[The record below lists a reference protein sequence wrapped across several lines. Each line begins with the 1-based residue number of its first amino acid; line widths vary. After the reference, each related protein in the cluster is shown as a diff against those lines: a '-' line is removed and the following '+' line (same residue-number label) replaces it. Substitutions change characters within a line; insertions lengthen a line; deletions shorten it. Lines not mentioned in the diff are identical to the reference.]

1 MLLKNFVLRRIG
13 TISRIVAYISNV
25 KFKEFALQNG
35 QHIFVARI
43 CENPGINLAQLTQI
57 LDVDKST
64 TTKVIQKLEKA
75 GYVIKKHN
83 ENNKKSFAL
92 FPTEKA
98 KEVYKKVIEE
108 ENKQIDICF
117 NGFTEEEKK
126 AAVAYL
132 ERMCKNLE
140 NYK

>member
-13 TISRIVAYISNV
+13 TISRIAAYISNV

-35 QHIFVARI
+35 QHIFVTRI

-83 ENNKKSFAL
+83 ENNKKAL
-92 FPTEKA
+92 PCFLPKRQRKFT
-98 KEVYKKVIEE
+98 KK
-108 ENKQIDICF
+108 
-117 NGFTEEEKK
+117 
-126 AAVAYL
+126 L
-132 ERMCKNLE
+132 
-140 NYK
+140 

>member
-35 QHIFVARI
+35 QHIFVTRI

-117 NGFTEEEKK
+117 NGFTEEEESSRC
-126 AAVAYL
+126 L
-132 ERMCKNLE
+132 S
-140 NYK
+140 